1 MSRGR
6 GGPYKEHYHRQP
18 DFQAKDTYYRP
29 GLASLHPSGGP
40 LQSPYSS
47 FYNSPARPV
56 VPIQPPPAPSLFPSA
71 SPIPKHNKVTTKPE
85 APSSS
90 HNRNHSPNP
99 GPNSFQYQQ
108 AEFLRGHRSEAPQF
122 SASSRGGGGG
132 VAPDRWPSSSYQPQ
146 SGYNRYSYPNS
157 SSPRV
162 RGGYSQDQR
171 FVYPG
176 APQGTPGHRRPNQT
190 QLHGPNHNQHSWR
203 AQTDSVCD
211 NFHSL
216 SLHRDSPNRGGERF
230 GRHSES
236 GRSANFTKVNI
247 TLTSDIQDQIHRA
260 LAALPLSD
268 GISAKLLGKQL
279 RLPKKIVNKALY
291 SLERSQKAS
300 KQGLLPPEW
309 SLYREPVRG
318 EEYQNSKVQSP
329 HSHLFF
335 SAGHPPEPEPEP
347 EPEVEVELKTETA
360 ENWRRG
366 KAEDSDTESSYSCC
380 SSSESTVS
388 EHSQSPAQ
396 GQHQEKQH
404 PCATNL
410 PDKDLALPIMAE
422 QKDRVLQY
430 LLTSREATALLISKN
445 LGLRSAKQVNP
456 TLYSLEKQG
465 EVIKN
470 SEVTPPTWDLSTR
483 RRERMERSRKATMSL
498 RAEGDRMGEEPGRVE
513 EGGGSVFLLTP
524 PLPPM
529 PGIEPLP
536 LPGGWMPEKSHS
548 DGHGIKSQAS
558 LQTPFLTSSKDEETN
573 EGQWATDDI
582 PEFLNAIR
590 RETDAGKLLAE
601 HANSVGTVAVSLAAP
616 PPQNLWAKLQE
627 VRLKN
632 PVSGLMEY
640 AQYLGQSC
648 EFQLLDRSGPSHD
661 PRFRMQVML
670 NGRLFPIAEASS
682 KKVAKK
688 DAAAATLRIL
698 IAEMK
703 GGSSTG
709 DDGNTASVDQVMD
722 VLPDTS
728 APAEGTGG
736 GFGTPSVEGM
746 GTVEGPRQLLS
757 RSLPGGKN
765 PVSVLMEYSQ
775 RSGNPIEFIITGQA
789 GQPHDPRFMYKV
801 KVGENMFAE
810 ASAPSK
816 KAARQLAAEEA
827 VKELMADGR
836 LQLNKP
842 QLPLGSSSDG
852 TGAGTTCPSL
862 PPLTAD
868 ELRAAHEAGVGDL
881 INHLNNNAVSGL
893 LEYARARGFA
903 AEIRLVGQSGPPHEP
918 KFTYQAKLGGRWFP
932 PVCAS
937 NKKQGKQ
944 EAADAA
950 LRVLIGEAE
959 RAARTGELIP
969 AELPVSGSTLHDQIA
984 MLSHQRFNA
993 LTTRIQHSLL
1003 GRKIL
1008 ATIVMRRGEG
1018 LGTVVSLGTGNRCV
1032 KGEELSLKGDTVND
1046 CHAEIISR
1054 RGFVRFL
1061 YIELLKHH
1069 EGTDDSI
1076 FEEVDKNLVRIK
1088 SDITFHLYISTAPC
1102 GDGALFDKSCSESG
1116 DDVEAHQPLFENA
1129 KQGKLRTKVENG
1141 EGTIPVESSDIVP
1154 TWDGIQHG
1162 ERLRTMSCSDKILR
1176 WNVLGLQGA
1185 LLTHFLHPIY
1195 LKSITLGYLYS
1206 HGHLTRAVCCR
1217 LARDGE
1223 EFNESL
1229 TSPFMLN
1236 HPEVGRVSVYDS
1248 TRHTGKTKES
1258 SVNWSFPDQQS
1269 VEVLDGTKGKL
1280 DGNKLSVSRVS
1291 KSNLFCMFRSL
1302 CQRCGRA
1309 DLLNLPSYSQAK
1321 MSAMSFQQAKQQFFR
1336 ALSGHGYGAWIG
1348 KPLEEKSFESG
1359 EGKRNNGAS
1368 LPVGYGSSR
1377 NGGAAAMEFKQ
1388 DKA

>member
-6 GGPYKEHYHRQP
+6 GGPLKEHYNRHPPP
-18 DFQAKDTYYRP
+18 DSQANENYFRP
-29 GLASLHPSGGP
+29 GPSSLYPRAGP
-40 LQSPYSS
+40 QQNSFSS
-47 FYNSPARPV
+47 YHNSPARPV
-56 VPIQPPPAPSLFPSA
+56 VPIQPPPAPSLIPSA
-71 SPIPKHNKVTTKPE
+71 PPKYSKVDPKSEGPNF
-85 APSSS
+85 SY
-90 HNRNHSPNP
+90 NQNHGPNP
-99 GPNSFQYQQ
+99 APNSFQYQQ
-108 AEFLRGHRSEAPQF
+108 AEFLRGHSSEAPQF
-122 SASSRGGGGG
+122 RASQRGGGGG
-132 VAPDRWPSSSYQPQ
+132 GVSDRRPSSSYQHQ
-146 SGYNRYSYPNS
+146 SRYSKYSSYTNNS
-157 SSPRV
+157 L
-162 RGGYSQDQR
+162 RGRWGNSQDQTS
-171 FVYPG
+171 VYPV
-176 APQGTPGHRRPNQT
+176 APRGNTGPRHLNQDQFYGT
-190 QLHGPNHNQHSWR
+190 NHNPYSSRQWHVP
-203 AQTDSVCD
+203 TDSLCE
-211 NFHSL
+211 NFKTL
-216 SLHRDSPNRGGERF
+216 SLHRDRPKRGEDRF
-230 GRHSES
+230 DRHSAS
-236 GRSANFTKVNI
+236 RSSARSRSTKVDI
-247 TLTSDIQDQIHRA
+247 TLNSDIQDQVQRA
-260 LAALPLSD
+260 LAALRPSE
-268 GISAKLLGKQL
+268 GISARLLAKKLH
-279 RLPKKIVNKALY
+279 LPKKIVNQALY
-291 SLERSQKAS
+291 LLERSHKAS

-309 SLYREPVRG
+309 SLYRQPLRG
-318 EEYQNSKVQSP
+318 EEDRNSKVRSP
-329 HSHLFF
+329 PSHLCV
-335 SAGHPPEPEPEP
+335 SSGHPPELNAK
-347 EPEVEVELKTETA
+347 VALKTGTA
-360 ENWRRG
+360 VNRGQSKEEN
-366 KAEDSDTESSYSCC
+366 SDTESSSSSC
-380 SSSESTVS
+380 SSSESGAS
-388 EHSQSPAQ
+388 EESQSPAK
-396 GQHQEKQH
+396 GQHQEKRH
-404 PCATNL
+404 PITTSS
-410 PDKDLALPIMAE
+410 PDPALPTMSE
-422 QKDRVLQY
+422 QKELVLQY
-430 LLTSREATALLISKN
+430 LLTSREATALVIAKN
-445 LGLRSAKQVNP
+445 LGLRGTKQVNP

-465 EVIKN
+465 EVVKN
-470 SEVTPPTWDLSTR
+470 SLANPPTWELSTH
-483 RRERMERSRKATMSL
+483 RRERMERSLKASKSS
-498 RAEGDRMGEEPGRVE
+498 RSEGDQIPEPSRDQKRGE
-513 EGGGSVFLLTP
+513 SAFLSS
-524 PLPPM
+524 PLPTM
-529 PGIEPLP
+529 PGLEPLP
-536 LPGGWMPEKSHS
+536 LPEGWMPEQSRS
-548 DGHGIKSQAS
+548 SEVSQ
-558 LQTPFLTSSKDEETN
+558 SSFQPPSITLCKDEENN
-573 EGQWATDDI
+573 EGQWANDDI

-590 RETDAGKLLAE
+590 RETDAGKLAAE
-601 HANSVGTVAVSLAAP
+601 QANSVGTVAVSLAAP

-640 AQYLGQSC
+640 AQYLGHNC
-648 EFQLLDRSGPSHD
+648 EFQLLDQSGPSHD

-670 NGRLFPIAEASS
+670 NRRLFPVAEASS

-698 IAEMK
+698 IGEIQE
-703 GGSSTG
+703 GPSTA
-709 DDGNTASVDQVMD
+709 DEGNTVSADQVMD

-728 APAEGTGG
+728 GQAEGAAGI
-736 GFGTPSVEGM
+736 FGTTSEEGM
-746 GTVEGPRQLLS
+746 GTLEGPCQPLS

-789 GQPHDPRFMYKV
+789 GPPHDPRFMYRV
-801 KVGENMFAE
+801 KVGESLFTE

-842 QLPLGSSSDG
+842 QLPLGSSSDSDG
-852 TGAGTTCPSL
+852 TGTTCPSL

-1008 ATIVMRRGEG
+1008 ATVVMRRGEG

-1061 YIELLKHH
+1061 YIELIKHYD
-1069 EGTDDSI
+1069 GTDDSI
-1076 FEEVDKNLVRIK
+1076 FEAVENDKLRIK

-1102 GDGALFDKSCSESG
+1102 GDGALFDKSCSEAG
-1116 DDVEAHQPLFENA
+1116 DEDEGHQPLFENA

-1141 EGTIPVESSDIVP
+1141 EGTIPVESSAIVP
-1154 TWDGIQHG
+1154 TWDGIQRG

-1185 LLTHFLHPIY
+1185 LLTHFVHPIY

-1223 EFNESL
+1223 GFTEGL
-1229 TSPFMLN
+1229 PPPFKLN

-1280 DGNKLSVSRVS
+1280 DEYGNKLCVSRVS
-1291 KSNLFCMFRSL
+1291 KSNLFCLFRSV
-1302 CQRCGRA
+1302 CQRSGRT
-1309 DLLNLPSYSQAK
+1309 DLLALPCYSQAK
-1321 MSAMSFQQAKQQFFR
+1321 MLAMSFQLAKQHFFR

-1348 KPLEEKSFESG
+1348 KPLEEKSFESV
-1359 EGKRNNGAS
+1359 EGNGDNGANV
-1368 LPVGYGSSR
+1368 PVGYGSSR
-1377 NGGAAAMEFKQ
+1377 NGGAVEFKQ
-1388 DKA
+1388 EDA